1 MIYVSHIDISDQFTQ
16 DIIQF
21 FKDNI
26 LKTYTWDETRVLSM
40 DKGGIG
46 DCYLPKIYYD
56 ILDLAKE
63 VKSKVTD
70 DKFSV
75 LQNVEIVK
83 YPCGASKTFHKDR
96 TRTTT
101 TGASIT
107 YLNDNYIG
115 GHTVIEGVDVQ
126 PLSGRTVYFDGME
139 FRHGV
144 SNVIKRDRYTL
155 SMWYGLDTSMPL
167 NKDFLEI

>member
-1 MIYVSHIDISDQFTQ
+1 
-16 DIIQF
+16 
-21 FKDNI
+21 
-26 LKTYTWDETRVLSM
+26 M

-46 DCYLPKIYYD
+46 KYHLPETYYE
-56 ILDLAKE
+56 ILKLAKD

-70 DKFSV
+70 KEFSI

-83 YPCGASKTFHKDR
+83 YPCGACKIFHKDR
-96 TRTTT
+96 TRKTT

-115 GHTVIEGVDVQ
+115 GHTIIEGVDVQ

-155 SMWYGLDTSMPL
+155 SMWYGLDTTMPL

>member
-1 MIYVSHIDISDQFTQ
+1 MIHISHIHLSDDFV
-16 DIIQF
+16 DRIIDF

-46 DCYLPKIYYD
+46 SFNLSETYYD

-70 DKFSV
+70 DEFSI

-96 TRTTT
+96 TRKTT

-107 YLNDNYIG
+107 YLNDTYIG

-126 PLSGRTVYFDGME
+126 PLSGRTVYFNGME

-155 SMWYGLDTSMPL
+155 SMWYGLDTTMPL
-167 NKDFLEI
+167 NKDFLDI

>member
-1 MIYVSHIDISDQFTQ
+1 MIHVSHIDISDEFTQ

-46 DCYLPKIYYD
+46 NYNLPETYYE
-56 ILDLAKE
+56 ILNLAKD

-70 DKFSV
+70 KEFSV

-83 YPCGASKTFHKDR
+83 YPCGACKVFHKDR
-96 TRTTT
+96 TRKTT

-155 SMWYGLDTSMPL
+155 SMWYGLDATMPL